1 MHPYNDPSP
10 TFKKEMFEHL
20 KCLLVDGNNMKY
32 MTDIIFEEG
41 AAVEL
46 EKIVLSSTNV
56 RSLRGVGRLPMLKE
70 LELEGNK
77 SLFSFH
83 GDVPLSGDGGAHQES
98 NEPVSHS
105 KDGAAP
111 QKNND
116 VHVSPSEDGAVPH
129 TRTDGQVPPSA
140 EGPAPQIKTE
150 VKITFKKGEFQ
161 QLKYFLFED
170 SKIVDIII
178 ENGAVPEL
186 ERIILLLTRKESQLT
201 VSGSRAK
208 LKEIEVKGDKSILLS
223 LLKNANKIEKVIL
236 CDTSL
241 NRDEAGR
248 LAKKQNICCLVLSE
262 NSYEESEL
270 TFKKD
275 EFPKLNLLTVRC
287 SKIEKRVSLRCFLLA
302 VEINPSH

>member
-1 MHPYNDPSP
+1 MSGSDNDAYNDPSL

-20 KCLLVDGNNMKY
+20 KCLLVDGDNLKC

-70 LELEGNK
+70 LELKGNK

-83 GDVPLSGDGGAHQES
+83 GGVPLSGDGGAHQES

-116 VHVSPSEDGAVPH
+116 VHVSPSEDGAAPH
-129 TRTDGQVPPSA
+129 TSTDGQVPPSA
-140 EGPAPQIKTE
+140 EGPAPQINTE

-236 CDTSL
+236 CVTSL

-248 LAKKQNICCLVLSE
+248 LAKKQNICCLVL
-262 NSYEESEL
+262 
-270 TFKKD
+270 
-275 EFPKLNLLTVRC
+275 
-287 SKIEKRVSLRCFLLA
+287 
-302 VEINPSH
+302 

>member
-1 MHPYNDPSP
+1 
-10 TFKKEMFEHL
+10 MFHL
-20 KCLLVDGNNMKY
+20 LKMEQLL
-32 MTDIIFEEG
+32 TQ
-41 AAVEL
+41 
-46 EKIVLSSTNV
+46 S
-56 RSLRGVGRLPMLKE
+56 
-70 LELEGNK
+70 
-77 SLFSFH
+77 
-83 GDVPLSGDGGAHQES
+83 
-98 NEPVSHS
+98 
-105 KDGAAP
+105 
-111 QKNND
+111 
-116 VHVSPSEDGAVPH
+116 
-129 TRTDGQVPPSA
+129 TDGQVPPSA
-140 EGPAPQIKTE
+140 QGPAPQIKTE

-170 SKIVDIII
+170 YKIVDIII

-287 SKIEKRVSLRCFLLA
+287 SKIEKNHLQQGICS
-302 VEINPSH
+302 